1 MKKIEYPIQE
11 LVSIEMSK
19 DKTWFVRYNEKHEC
33 FPQLRKKVKTKYGDG
48 WRLNKKGYIDFVFQ
62 TKDFCAK
69 NYFKLEGEGFGMVG
83 EILHQLFLWSEK
95 DVLGGSLPFLLFP
108 RTQTGCD
115 FNYRTCL
122 TERGFEDWENSY
134 ILPYY
139 GNPHYKK
146 YIEDNNGECLLP
158 LPEGIN
164 WWEVSKS

>member
-19 DKTWFVRYNEKHEC
+19 DKTWFVRYIEKHEC

-69 NYFKLEGEGFGMVG
+69 NYFKLEGEGYGMVSG
-83 EILHQLFLWSEK
+83 YLNELVSWDNKEVMGYDF
-95 DVLGGSLPFLLFP
+95 PRLLFP
-108 RTQTGCD
+108 KTQTGCVFTINWD
-115 FNYRTCL
+115 FNR
-122 TERGFEDWENSY
+122 NP
-134 ILPYY
+134 LPYY

-146 YIEDNNGECLLP
+146 YIEDNDGECPLP
-158 LPEGIN
+158 LPKDVN
-164 WWEVSKS
+164 WWEV